1 MNPRVKIA
9 KKVECD
15 DRPYSLT
22 VKVPALGICIYSFTK
37 TVEKVV
43 DNKTAKGRK
52 KNTSTKKSGLKEEIS
67 RQMEL
72 AEEAAVRKT
81 EAKEIKEKA
90 AEKKG

>member
-52 KNTSTKKSGLKEEIS
+52 KNSSTKKSGLKEEIS

-81 EAKEIKEKA
+81 EAKETKEKA